1 METVYGNYSYSHTV
15 MVELCNKFR
24 KGNITTKDLAC
35 PGLVLVTASDGNV
48 KQLETVL
55 H

>member
-1 METVYGNYSYSHTV
+1 METVYGNYSYSRT
-15 MVELCNKFR
+15 VELCNKFR